1 MHIDFIDSV
10 WVKQNYYDRFPMCVE
25 YINRDKMYC
34 EKWIHLTN
42 DDYTND
48 AFIYIMPSETHNIQ
62 NGIWISVLEVGDK
75 GKGFGHE
82 VISYVSDIAKKLGK
96 NCLALHALNKTAK
109 LFYISNS
116 FTQLNDED
124 DMILNIK

>member
-1 MHIDFIDSV
+1 
-10 WVKQNYYDRFPMCVE
+10 MCVE
-25 YINRDKMYC
+25 YINRDKMYR
-34 EKWIHLTN
+34 EKWTHLTN

-82 VISYVSDIAKKLGK
+82 VISYISDIAKKLGK
-96 NCLALHALNKTAK
+96 NYLALHALNKTAK
-109 LFYISNS
+109 LFYISNG
-116 FTQLNDED
+116 FTQLNDKD